1 MFRFDIFFSN
11 EHSDASNNSEDMLE
25 VAGWCDNNR
34 KSVRLIAGG
43 IPFLYPF
50 DSRVFPGQW
59 LNRPIL

>member
-34 KSVRLIAGG
+34 KSV
-43 IPFLYPF
+43 LYPF

>member
-1 MFRFDIFFSN
+1 MFRFDVFSSN
-11 EHSDASNNSEDMLE
+11 ERSDALKNSEDMLE

-34 KSVRLIAGG
+34 KSVRLIARG
-43 IPFLYPF
+43 IPFSYPF